1 MDLDSDPLDPDSDDD
16 DIKDHADAD
25 IHTTA
30 GDHDSDNII
39 DEFDLTY
46 IKTHG
51 MWNTDNTTTW
61 EQIDTTWNSLS
72 GADHG
77 DVWSNY
83 DVNWESIDALWS
95 DHNKD
100 RTIPEKY

>member
-1 MDLDSDPLDPDSDDD
+1 MAHQD
-16 DIKDHADAD
+16 
-25 IHTTA
+25 TTSHKKNLPTE
-30 GDHDSDNII
+30 DHDNDDVI
-39 DEFDLTY
+39 DEYDLTY

-51 MWNTDNTTTW
+51 TWNTDVTTTW

-83 DVNWESIDALWS
+83 DVTWESIDAIWS

-100 RTIPEKY
+100 STIPKKY

>member
-1 MDLDSDPLDPDSDDD
+1 
-16 DIKDHADAD
+16 
-25 IHTTA
+25 
-30 GDHDSDNII
+30 
-39 DEFDLTY
+39 
-46 IKTHG
+46 